1 MKITLYLMCL
11 IYPLFLCA
19 DNGKPGYKFQGTH
32 YIAEYFDCDSA
43 SITDTDTLI
52 CVMNEAVKESGATV
66 LNTRSHVF
74 PETSGL
80 TMLTMLSE
88 SHASIHTYPLE
99 EEGRACFV
107 DLFTCGD
114 KCDYEKFEE
123 KLVEYL
129 KPRRLER
136 IVLVRPTPLE

>member
-1 MKITLYLMCL
+1 MKIALYLLCL
-11 IYPLFLCA
+11 VGPIFLCG
-19 DNGKPGYKFQGTH
+19 DQTEPTYKFQGTH
-32 YIAEYFDCDSA
+32 YIAEYFDCDAA

-52 CVMNEAVKESGATV
+52 CAMNEAVKESGATV
-66 LNTRSHVF
+66 LNTMYHVF
-74 PETSGL
+74 PGTSGL

-88 SHASIHTYPLE
+88 SHASIHTYPSE

-114 KCDYEKFEE
+114 KCDYEKFEA
-123 KLVEYL
+123 KLTEYL

-136 IVLVRPTPLE
+136 IILVRPSN